1 MQKGEKR
8 WMNEKKKECKRRLR
22 RKEENGKMSEGERD

>member
-8 WMNEKKKECKRRLR
+8 WMNEKKKEYERRLR
-22 RKEENGKMSEGERD
+22 RKEENGEMSEGERE